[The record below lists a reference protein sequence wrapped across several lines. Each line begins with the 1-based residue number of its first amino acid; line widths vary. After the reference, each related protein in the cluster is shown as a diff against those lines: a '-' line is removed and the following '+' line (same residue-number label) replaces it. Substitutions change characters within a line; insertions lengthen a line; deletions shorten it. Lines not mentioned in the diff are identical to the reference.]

1 MAVKKCAFCGNEY
14 DTSDKS
20 VVLFKAKES
29 GTPIR
34 ICSKCIAKCNELY
47 QSKLAQDKIKAI
59 EAAPAILT
67 PKEIK
72 FKLDEWIL
80 DQDFA
85 IKKISREYYN
95 HLKRLKRYDLD
106 NEANEKL
113 RIDKSNMIY
122 MGPTGSGKTETI
134 RALAS
139 FMNLPF
145 VVEDCSSFT
154 SSGYVGRD
162 VDEILKD
169 LLDAADGDLDKAQ
182 KGIVFLDEFD
192 KLKRTTGGKNGKDV
206 SGEAVQQ
213 ALLRLVEGGTHKIK
227 KDKQTGATMDF
238 NSDNVLFI
246 AGGAFV
252 GLEKIIANRLNKET
266 GLANV
271 GFGASLEKEQ
281 EQRYNELIEKVKPE
295 DLMEF
300 GLIPEALGRFPVL
313 VPFKELS
320 VETLMDILT
329 EPKHAIIKQFKE
341 MYSFDTDIE
350 LDFTEGALREIA
362 VRAKAKKIGA
372 RGLRSVLEEVLDD
385 VGFEYPSIKDLKRI
399 VIKDDL
405 NYEFICDSKAN
416 DIIDAKDVIDLEE
429 ESGEEE

>member
-1 MAVKKCAFCGNEY
+1 MAIKKCAFCGKEY

-20 VVLFKAKES
+20 VVLFKAKEA
-29 GTPIR
+29 GAPIR
-34 ICSKCIAKCNELY
+34 ICSHCIEKCNELY
-47 QSKLAQDKIKAI
+47 QDKLAQDKLKAI

-72 FKLDEWIL
+72 AKLDEWIL

-106 NEANEKL
+106 NDANNKL

-192 KLKRTTGGKNGKDV
+192 KLKRSTGGKNGKDV

-252 GLEKIIANRLNKET
+252 GLEKIIANRLNRDS
-266 GLANV
+266 GQANV
-271 GFGASLEKEQ
+271 GFGAALEKEQ
-281 EQRYNELIEKVKPE
+281 EQRYNQLIEQVKPE

-341 MYSFDTDIE
+341 MYSFDTDVE
-350 LDFTEGALREIA
+350 LDFTEEALREIA
-362 VRAKAKKIGA
+362 TRAKEKKIGA

-385 VGFEYPSIKDLKRI
+385 IGFEYPSVKDLRRI
-399 VIKDDL
+399 IIKDDL
-405 NYEFICDSKAN
+405 SYEFIVEEKINTKEA
-416 DIIDAKDVIDLEE
+416 IDLEE
-429 ESGEEE
+429 NNEEE

>member
-1 MAVKKCAFCGNEY
+1 MAIKKCAFCGKEY

-20 VVLFKAKES
+20 VILFKAKES
-29 GTPIR
+29 GAPVR
-34 ICSKCIAKCNELY
+34 ICSYCIEKCNELY
-47 QSKLAQDKIKAI
+47 QHKLAQDKIKAI
-59 EAAPAILT
+59 ETAPAILA

-72 FKLDEWIL
+72 AKLDEWIL

-106 NEANEKL
+106 NDANNKL

-169 LLDAADGDLDKAQ
+169 LLDAADGDLEKAQ

-192 KLKRTTGGKNGKDV
+192 KLKRSTGGKNGKDV

-252 GLEKIIANRLNKET
+252 GLEKIIANRLNRDS
-266 GLANV
+266 GQANV
-271 GFGASLEKEQ
+271 GFGAALEKEQ
-281 EQRYNELIEKVKPE
+281 EQRYNQLIEQVKPE

-350 LDFTEGALREIA
+350 LEFTEDALREIA
-362 VRAKAKKIGA
+362 TRAKEKKIGA

-385 VGFEYPSIKDLKRI
+385 VGFEYPSIKDLRK
-399 VIKDDL
+399 VIIKNDL
-405 NYEFICDSKAN
+405 SYEFIVEEKIN
-416 DIIDAKDVIDLEE
+416 TKDAIDLEE
-429 ESGEEE
+429 NNEEE

>member
-1 MAVKKCAFCGNEY
+1 MAVKKCAFCGKEY
-14 DTSDKS
+14 ETTDKS
-20 VVLFKAKES
+20 VILFKAKES
-29 GTPIR
+29 GTSVR
-34 ICSKCIAKCNELY
+34 ICSHCIEKCNELY
-47 QSKLAQDKIKAI
+47 QNKLAQDKVKAI

-72 FKLDEWIL
+72 IKLDEWIL

-95 HLKRLKRYDLD
+95 HLKRLKRYDID
-106 NEANEKL
+106 NDANNKL

-192 KLKRTTGGKNGKDV
+192 KLKRSTGGKNGKDV

-252 GLEKIIANRLNKET
+252 GLEKIIANRLNRET

-341 MYSFDTDIE
+341 MYSFDTNIE
-350 LDFTEGALREIA
+350 LNTMLFEIEFMYNNSLFCIIMPHFPKLPHFIYFTI
-362 VRAKAKKIGA
+362 KIFSCQ
-372 RGLRSVLEEVLDD
+372 L
-385 VGFEYPSIKDLKRI
+385 F
-399 VIKDDL
+399 
-405 NYEFICDSKAN
+405 C
-416 DIIDAKDVIDLEE
+416 
-429 ESGEEE
+429 

>member
-1 MAVKKCAFCGNEY
+1 MAVKKCAFCGKEY

-20 VVLFKAKES
+20 VVLFKAKEA
-29 GTPIR
+29 GAPVR
-34 ICSKCIAKCNELY
+34 ICSNCIEKCSELY
-47 QSKLAQDKIKAI
+47 QNKLAQDRIKAI
-59 EAAPAILT
+59 EGAPAILT

-72 FKLDEWIL
+72 AKLDEWIL

-95 HLKRLKRYDLD
+95 HLKRLKRFDLD
-106 NEANEKL
+106 NDANNKL

-192 KLKRTTGGKNGKDV
+192 KLKRSSGGKNGKDV

-252 GLEKIIANRLNKET
+252 GLEKIIAARLNRDS
-266 GLANV
+266 GQANV

-341 MYSFDTDIE
+341 MYKFDTDIDLE
-350 LDFTEGALREIA
+350 FTEEALREIA
-362 VRAKAKKIGA
+362 TRAKSKKIGA

-385 VGFEYPSIKDLKRI
+385 IGFEYPSIQDLVKI

-405 NYEFICDSKAN
+405 TYDYICEAKIN
-416 DIIDAKDVIDLEE
+416 VENVVDAIDLEE
-429 ESGEEE
+429 NNNEE

>member
-1 MAVKKCAFCGNEY
+1 
-14 DTSDKS
+14 
-20 VVLFKAKES
+20 
-29 GTPIR
+29 
-34 ICSKCIAKCNELY
+34 
-47 QSKLAQDKIKAI
+47 
-59 EAAPAILT
+59 
-67 PKEIK
+67 
-72 FKLDEWIL
+72 
-80 DQDFA
+80 
-85 IKKISREYYN
+85 
-95 HLKRLKRYDLD
+95 
-106 NEANEKL
+106 
-113 RIDKSNMIY
+113 
-122 MGPTGSGKTETI
+122 
-134 RALAS
+134 
-139 FMNLPF
+139 MNLPF

-192 KLKRTTGGKNGKDV
+192 KLKRSSGGKNGKDV

-320 VETLMDILT
+320 IETLMDILT

-341 MYSFDTDIE
+341 MYSFDTNIE

-362 VRAKAKKIGA
+362 TRAKAKKIGA
-372 RGLRSVLEEVLDD
+372 RGLRSVLEEVLDE
-385 VGFEYPSIKDLKRI
+385 VGFEYPSIKDLRKI
-399 VIKDDL
+399 QIKDDL
-405 NYEFICDSKAN
+405 SYEFIVEEVINTK
-416 DIIDAKDVIDLEE
+416 DAIDLEE
-429 ESGEEE
+429 NNEEE